1 MFQLTAS
8 NRKSGVLTKPTL
20 PCLKDYH
27 AINLT
32 SGCPFECRYC
42 YAQGYSK
49 NPGKGNIT
57 YYSNSYEKLRE
68 ELPRKKIKPRMIYF
82 STYCDPF
89 IPIRKVLDQ
98 QFGIMELI
106 LHNRIPIL
114 ISTKGLIPDEFLD
127 LFSKFSDLVNVQVGL
142 TTADDNIRKVI
153 EPNAAGVAQRL
164 QNISSLL
171 AIHVKTELRMDPL
184 IPRLTDTRK
193 SVETLLRIVA
203 NIGCKRAIASF
214 LHIRKANQKAM
225 EFSLADWDF
234 PNIRKKLYT
243 ANEKLVGEGY
253 AITLP
258 SKTYRLERLKTIS
271 EIGGAYGISIQPCG
285 CKNPDITKGS
295 CNPDPNQAPKGQLS
309 FL

>member
-8 NRKSGVLTKPTL
+8 NRKSGILTKPTL

-89 IPIRKVLDQ
+89 VPIQEVLDQ
-98 QFGIMELI
+98 QFQIMELI
-106 LHNRIPIL
+106 LSNRIPIL
-114 ISTKGLIPDEFLD
+114 ILTKGQIPNRFFD
-127 LFSKFSDLVNVQVGL
+127 LFSKFNDLVNVQVGL
-142 TTADDNIRKVI
+142 TTADDEVRKMI
-153 EPNAAGVAQRL
+153 EPNAASVTKRL

-184 IPRLTDTRK
+184 IPRLTDTRN
-193 SVETLLRIVA
+193 SVETLLRTVA
-203 NIGCKRAIASF
+203 DIGCKRAIASF

-225 EFSLADWDF
+225 DFSLADWNF
-234 PNIRKKLYT
+234 LSIKKKLYT
-243 ANEKLVGEGY
+243 ANEKLGGEGY
-253 AITLP
+253 GITLP
-258 SKTYRLERLKTIS
+258 SKNYRLERLKTIS
-271 EIGGAYGISIQPCG
+271 EIGNAFGISIKPCG
-285 CKNPDITKGS
+285 CKNPDITKCS
-295 CNPDPNQAPKGQLS
+295 CNPDPNPKGQLS
-309 FL
+309 LI